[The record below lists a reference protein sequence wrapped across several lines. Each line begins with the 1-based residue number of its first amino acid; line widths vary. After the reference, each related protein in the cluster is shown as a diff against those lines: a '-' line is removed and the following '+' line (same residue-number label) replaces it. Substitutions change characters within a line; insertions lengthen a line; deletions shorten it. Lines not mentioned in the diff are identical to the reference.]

1 MRDIMLSLTRH
12 LHGFIRDVEP
22 TEEEW
27 MAAIR
32 FLTETGKK
40 CDDQRQEF
48 ILLSD
53 TLGATM
59 LVDAINHRKPAGAT
73 ESSVLGPF
81 YQEGAPAYENGAD
94 LAEEGTGG
102 ERVLVSGKVSTSTAR
117 RSQVRCST
125 SGRPRPTPSTRPRTP
140 SGSFNLCGR
149 ITTEDDGRYWFHT
162 RKPVSYTVPGDGPV
176 GAMLEAA
183 GRHNWRPAHIHFM
196 LSAPGYE
203 TLVTQLFT
211 DDDPYLDTDAVF
223 GVKDSLVVHYEPS
236 DDGLRLDHDFV
247 MTAVQ
252 ARANPFPTDP
262 PPALTSRRE
271 RSGIE
276 RLRNSRN
283 CVTGRRLE
291 GVTRVSTRRRGAPD
305 AKFWREFPVLLI
317 PINKQ

>member
-1 MRDIMLSLTRH
+1 MISLTRH

-32 FLTETGKK
+32 FLTATGKK

-59 LVDAINHRKPAGAT
+59 LIDAINHRKPSGAT

-81 YQEGAPAYENGAD
+81 YQEGAPDYENGAD
-94 LAEEGTGG
+94 LADAETGG
-102 ERVLVSGKVSTSTAR
+102 ESVLVSGKVIDLEGAPIAGAVLDIWQTAPDAVYAA
-117 RSQVRCST
+117 QD
-125 SGRPRPTPSTRPRTP
+125 P

-149 ITTEDDGRYWFHT
+149 ITTEDDGRYWFRT

-196 LSAPGYE
+196 LSAAGYE

-211 DDDPYLDTDAVF
+211 DDDPYLGTDAVF
-223 GVKDSLVVHYEPS
+223 GVKDSLIVHYEPGE
-236 DDGLRLDHDFV
+236 DGLRLDHDFV
-247 MTAVQ
+247 MTA
-252 ARANPFPTDP
+252 A
-262 PPALTSRRE
+262 
-271 RSGIE
+271 
-276 RLRNSRN
+276 
-283 CVTGRRLE
+283 
-291 GVTRVSTRRRGAPD
+291 
-305 AKFWREFPVLLI
+305 
-317 PINKQ
+317 

>member
-1 MRDIMLSLTRH
+1 MPKSARAEAEPASLEDEITQAAIERLQEGGEGRLQDIMISLTRH

-32 FLTETGKK
+32 FLTATGKK

-59 LVDAINHRKPAGAT
+59 LIDAINHRKPSGAT

-81 YQEGAPAYENGAD
+81 YREGAPDYENGAD
-94 LAEEGTGG
+94 LSDGETGG
-102 ERVLVSGKVSTSTAR
+102 ESVLVSGKVIDLEGAPIAGAVLDIWQTAPDAIYAA
-117 RSQVRCST
+117 QD
-125 SGRPRPTPSTRPRTP
+125 P
-140 SGSFNLCGR
+140 SGSSFNLCGR
-149 ITTEDDGRYWFHT
+149 ITTEDDGRYWFRT

-176 GAMLEAA
+176 GAMLDAA

-196 LSAPGYE
+196 LSAAGYE

-223 GVKDSLVVHYEPS
+223 GVKDSLVVHYEPGEE
-236 DDGLRLDHDFV
+236 GLRLDHDFV
-247 MTAVQ
+247 MTA
-252 ARANPFPTDP
+252 A
-262 PPALTSRRE
+262 
-271 RSGIE
+271 
-276 RLRNSRN
+276 
-283 CVTGRRLE
+283 
-291 GVTRVSTRRRGAPD
+291 
-305 AKFWREFPVLLI
+305 
-317 PINKQ
+317 

>member
-1 MRDIMLSLTRH
+1 MPKTARADAQTASLEDEITQAAIERLQEGGEGRLQDIMISLTRH

-27 MAAIR
+27 MAAIQ
-32 FLTETGKK
+32 FLTRTGKK

-59 LVDAINHRKPAGAT
+59 LVDAINHRKPNGAT

-81 YQEGAPAYENGAD
+81 YREGAPDYENGAD

-102 ERVLVSGKVSTSTAR
+102 DRLLVSGKVIDLEGAPVAGAVLDIWQTAPDAIYAA
-117 RSQVRCST
+117 QE
-125 SGRPRPTPSTRPRTP
+125 P
-140 SGSFNLCGR
+140 SGSSFNLCGR
-149 ITTEDDGRYWFHT
+149 ITTEDDGRYWFRT

-196 LSAPGYE
+196 LSAPGCE

-223 GVKDSLVVHYEPS
+223 GVKDSLIVHYETS

-247 MTAVQ
+247 MTAV
-252 ARANPFPTDP
+252 
-262 PPALTSRRE
+262 
-271 RSGIE
+271 
-276 RLRNSRN
+276 
-283 CVTGRRLE
+283 
-291 GVTRVSTRRRGAPD
+291 
-305 AKFWREFPVLLI
+305 
-317 PINKQ
+317 

>member
-1 MRDIMLSLTRH
+1 MPKSARAEVQPASLEDEITQAAIERLQEGGAGRMQEMMISLTRH

-32 FLTETGKK
+32 FLTATGKK

-59 LVDAINHRKPAGAT
+59 LVDAINHRKPGGAT

-81 YQEGAPAYENGAD
+81 YREGAPDYENGAD
-94 LAEEGTGG
+94 LAEGETGG
-102 ERVLVSGKVSTSTAR
+102 ESVLVSGRVVDLEGGPIAGAVLDIWQTAPDAIYAA
-117 RSQVRCST
+117 QD
-125 SGRPRPTPSTRPRTP
+125 P
-140 SGSFNLCGR
+140 SGSSYNLCGR
-149 ITTEDDGRYWFHT
+149 ITTEDDGRYWFRT

-196 LSAPGYE
+196 LSAAGYE

-223 GVKDSLVVHYEPS
+223 GVKDSLVVHYERG
-236 DDGLRLDHDFV
+236 DEGLRLDHDFV
-247 MTAVQ
+247 MTA
-252 ARANPFPTDP
+252 T
-262 PPALTSRRE
+262 
-271 RSGIE
+271 
-276 RLRNSRN
+276 
-283 CVTGRRLE
+283 
-291 GVTRVSTRRRGAPD
+291 
-305 AKFWREFPVLLI
+305 
-317 PINKQ
+317 